1 MQTDCCSSCPGG
13 WSQTFLEVKMLDVEV
28 LGWCGYKWSVVVRPV
43 GCTAKFSETPLEM
56 AYGGEM
62 NIQFTGN
69 SSGGHSCSVFG
80 ADAGAGK
87 SIPVMEGDSV
97 TLKTKLKVQGDDQI
111 LWMFEVNN
119 SDTRIAE
126 IYKLVISIYD
136 SNEIFKNRLQIDNQ
150 TGSLTI
156 RNIRTEHT
164 GLYKLQ
170 ILTKEKVTYRIFS
183 VIMHARLPVHVISS
197 NSSSCSS
204 SSSSGSSN
212 ENCSLV
218 CSVVNVSDVS
228 LSWYKGNSLLSNIS
242 VSDFSISLS
251 LPLEVEYQDK
261 NTYSCVINNPISNQ
275 TKHLNIS
282 QLCHKCAVLYS
293 SQWVSKCAP
302 NETWAVGH
310 SLLSGG
316 TKRKSKQAMHAS
328 QDRSL
333 SHAQRERHHL
343 YTIMP
348 VVVAVVTLLVVFVVL
363 GLQCLR
369 ARTIQEQQKGKYF

>member
-1 MQTDCCSSCPGG
+1 MQNMQSGCSRGQRLMLSSRPFKSRIFPTSYLEITSGC
-13 WSQTFLEVKMLDVEV
+13 FLFRFRLER
-28 LGWCGYKWSVVVRPV
+28 GII
-43 GCTAKFSETPLEM
+43 TAGLCDTQ
-56 AYGGEM
+56 G
-62 NIQFTGN
+62 
-69 SSGGHSCSVFG
+69 VFG

-218 CSVVNVSDVS
+218 CSVVNVSDV
-228 LSWYKGNSLLSNIS
+228 
-242 VSDFSISLS
+242 
-251 LPLEVEYQDK
+251 EYQDK

-282 QLCHKCAVLYS
+282 QLCHKCA
-293 SQWVSKCAP
+293 
-302 NETWAVGH
+302 
-310 SLLSGG
+310 
-316 TKRKSKQAMHAS
+316 
-328 QDRSL
+328 
-333 SHAQRERHHL
+333 ERHHL

-369 ARTIQEQQKGKYF
+369 ARTIQEQQKAVQTSEEEIHYEETTFSEHSVRSMVRNIFAVCSASVCLLKPQLLLVELYK

>member
-1 MQTDCCSSCPGG
+1 MQNMQSGCSRGQRLMLSSRPFKSRIFPTSYLEITSGC
-13 WSQTFLEVKMLDVEV
+13 FLFRFRLER
-28 LGWCGYKWSVVVRPV
+28 GII
-43 GCTAKFSETPLEM
+43 TAGLCDTQ
-56 AYGGEM
+56 G
-62 NIQFTGN
+62 
-69 SSGGHSCSVFG
+69 VFG

-218 CSVVNVSDVS
+218 
-228 LSWYKGNSLLSNIS
+228 
-242 VSDFSISLS
+242 
-251 LPLEVEYQDK
+251 EYQDK

-282 QLCHKCAVLYS
+282 QLCHKCA
-293 SQWVSKCAP
+293 
-302 NETWAVGH
+302 
-310 SLLSGG
+310 
-316 TKRKSKQAMHAS
+316 
-328 QDRSL
+328 
-333 SHAQRERHHL
+333 ERHHL

-369 ARTIQEQQKGKYF
+369 ARTIQEQQKAVQTSEEEIHYEETTFSEHSVRSMVRNIFAVCSASVCLLKPQLLLVELYK

>member
-1 MQTDCCSSCPGG
+1 MQNMQSGCSRGQRLMLSSRPFKSRIFPTSYLEITSGC
-13 WSQTFLEVKMLDVEV
+13 FLFRFRLER
-28 LGWCGYKWSVVVRPV
+28 GII
-43 GCTAKFSETPLEM
+43 TAGLCDTQ
-56 AYGGEM
+56 G
-62 NIQFTGN
+62 
-69 SSGGHSCSVFG
+69 VFG

-218 CSVVNVSDVS
+218 CSVVNV
-228 LSWYKGNSLLSNIS
+228 
-242 VSDFSISLS
+242 
-251 LPLEVEYQDK
+251 EYQDK

-282 QLCHKCAVLYS
+282 QLCHKCA
-293 SQWVSKCAP
+293 
-302 NETWAVGH
+302 
-310 SLLSGG
+310 
-316 TKRKSKQAMHAS
+316 
-328 QDRSL
+328 
-333 SHAQRERHHL
+333 ERHHL

-369 ARTIQEQQKGKYF
+369 ARTIQEQQKAVQTSEEEIHYEETTFSEHSVRSMVRNIFAVCSASVCLLKPQLLLVELYK